1 MTSARSR
8 LRHRA
13 RVPRSIAIRPR
24 ARAIRRPNAIAT
36 KRNRTNR
43 NPSASRA
50 RRSTRPARA
59 RPASAREPPNAL
71 FDARVLSSRKR
82 ARPSSRALCRARRIR
97 RIRRARARRVV
108 RTFGDTHTRMRIQC
122 ATTSDS
128 VGCIFSPLARA
139 HMGLKASPM
148 RRSDAIGRA
157 IARRPRRRAR
167 ASPRTLSRTHSPC
180 SPKSSP
186 SPPRPSPRPSTP
198 SPSAVTPSFAV
209 TPRVAKKA
217 RCVHDDDDDATRDDD
232 DYRDDDADDDAKRA
246 RLTTVDRSE
255 SHSARTTTMRSV

>member
-36 KRNRTNR
+36 NR
-43 NPSASRA
+43 NERIEIRP
-50 RRSTRPARA
+50 RPARVA
-59 RPASAREPPNAL
+59 RRGPRGRDPPPRANLSTRYSTRARSRLGSARV
-71 FDARVLSSRKR
+71 RRR
-82 ARPSSRALCRARRIR
+82 ARSAARGAFGAFA
-97 RIRRARARRVV
+97 RARARRVV

-128 VGCIFSPLARA
+128 VGGIFSPLARA

>member
-1 MTSARSR
+1 MGALASA
-8 LRHRA
+8 
-13 RVPRSIAIRPR
+13 
-24 ARAIRRPNAIAT
+24 
-36 KRNRTNR
+36 
-43 NPSASRA
+43 
-50 RRSTRPARA
+50 
-59 RPASAREPPNAL
+59 PASARARDSPTERNRDESQPNESKSVRVPRASL
-71 FDARVLSSRKR
+71 DAARAGATRLR
-82 ARPSSRALCRARRIR
+82 ARTSQRVIRRARALVSEARASVVARALPRAAHSAHS
-97 RIRRARARRVV
+97 RARARRVV

-122 ATTSDS
+122 ATTSNS
-128 VGCIFSPLARA
+128 VGGIFSPLARA